1 MKTENN
7 QQFRGEMMN
16 LGGDGR
22 PKTEDRSTQANEK
35 IRNFQSLDFSK
46 IISSKK
52 YKTTLIASILGIFI
66 FFSNEIKAQ
75 TAGDFFNRAARSYV
89 KTEKENA
96 LKEVNQGLGQYPT
109 DAKLLAL
116 KEKLEKEQKEEEQE
130 QKQDQQQQ
138 NDQNQSQDSEGEQ
151 GEDKSEQQ
159 DGEQSDEDK
168 AKEGQEGKDPSQ
180 QSEEAGENSN
190 DQMDANLA
198 DRQKRLEEMREKLK
212 SMNLT
217 PEQAAQILE
226 SLNAAELRYIQDN
239 KKKPTQ
245 RPKRGLPDW

>member
-1 MKTENN
+1 MK
-7 QQFRGEMMN
+7 
-16 LGGDGR
+16 
-22 PKTEDRSTQANEK
+22 
-35 IRNFQSLDFSK
+35 SK
-46 IISSKK
+46 LFI
-52 YKTTLIASILGIFI
+52 LIAVICLL
-66 FFSNEIKAQ
+66 FSVEIKAQ

-89 KTEKENA
+89 KTDKENA
-96 LKEVNQGLGQYPT
+96 LKEVNEGLGQFPNDT
-109 DAKLLAL
+109 KLKAL
-116 KEKLEKEQKEEEQE
+116 KEKLEKEQEDEKQD
-130 QKQDQQQQ
+130 QNQDQQQQ
-138 NDQNQSQDSEGEQ
+138 NQQNQSQDSEGEQ
-151 GEDKSEQQ
+151 GDNQSEQK

-180 QSEEAGENSN
+180 QSEKAGENAN

-198 DRQKRLEEMREKLK
+198 DRQKRMEEMREKLK

-217 PEQAAQILE
+217 PEQAASILE